1 MNGSGFQMQW
11 APRMLSIIR
20 IVAAFMLMQHGGQK
34 LFGYPPSAHPMPH
47 PLPPLMLVAG
57 ILEFFG
63 GLLLLIGLFTRP
75 VAFILAGE
83 MATAFFMMHVPRGLW
98 TVNNMGEPACS
109 TASSFFIWRWL
120 GVGRGALI
128 ACGAGVRKLDFQIC
142 YIRKAWRIRMPSL
155 PSSGF
160 AYQQPAT

>member
-1 MNGSGFQMQW
+1 MNGSGFQTQW
-11 APRMLSIIR
+11 TPRMLSIVR

-34 LFGYPPSAHPMPH
+34 LFGFPPPAHPMPH

-83 MATAFFMMHVPRGLW
+83 IAPTFFIVHLPRGPL
-98 TVNNMGEPACS
+98 TVNNMGAQDGL
-109 TASSFFIWRWL
+109 T
-120 GVGRGALI
+120 
-128 ACGAGVRKLDFQIC
+128 
-142 YIRKAWRIRMPSL
+142 
-155 PSSGF
+155 
-160 AYQQPAT
+160 

>member
-1 MNGSGFQMQW
+1 MNGSGFQTQW
-11 APRMLSIIR
+11 APRMLSIVR

-34 LFGYPPSAHPMPH
+34 LFSFPPLAHPMPH

-83 MATAFFMMHVPRGLW
+83 MATAFFMAHLPRTFW
-98 TVNNMGEPACS
+98 TVNNMGEPAVLNC
-109 TASSFFIWRWL
+109 FIFLYLALAGGGAWSVDRLWR
-120 GVGRGALI
+120 GGPRA
-128 ACGAGVRKLDFQIC
+128 
-142 YIRKAWRIRMPSL
+142 
-155 PSSGF
+155 
-160 AYQQPAT
+160 

>member
-1 MNGSGFQMQW
+1 MNGSGFQTQW
-11 APRMLSIIR
+11 TPRMLSIVR

-98 TVNNMGEPACS
+98 TVNNMGEPAVLNC
-109 TASSFFIWRWL
+109 FIFL
-120 GVGRGALI
+120 YLAVAGGGAWSIDRLWHRSPQ
-128 ACGAGVRKLDFQIC
+128 A
-142 YIRKAWRIRMPSL
+142 
-155 PSSGF
+155 
-160 AYQQPAT
+160 

>member
-1 MNGSGFQMQW
+1 MNGSGFQTQW
-11 APRMLSIIR
+11 TPRMLSIVR

-83 MATAFFMMHVPRGLW
+83 MAIAFFRVHVPRGLW
-98 TVNNMGEPACS
+98 TVNNMGEPAVLNC
-109 TASSFFIWRWL
+109 FIFL
-120 GVGRGALI
+120 YLAVAGGGAWSIDRLWHRSPQ
-128 ACGAGVRKLDFQIC
+128 A
-142 YIRKAWRIRMPSL
+142 
-155 PSSGF
+155 
-160 AYQQPAT
+160 

>member
-1 MNGSGFQMQW
+1 MNGSGFQTQW
-11 APRMLSIIR
+11 TPRMLSIVR

-57 ILEFFG
+57 ILELFG

-83 MATAFFMMHVPRGLW
+83 MAIAFFRVHVPRGLW
-98 TVNNMGEPACS
+98 TVNNMGEPAVLNCFIFLYLAVAGGGAWS
-109 TASSFFIWRWL
+109 IDRFWHRRPQASFSEL
-120 GVGRGALI
+120 LYPEG
-128 ACGAGVRKLDFQIC
+128 LD
-142 YIRKAWRIRMPSL
+142 
-155 PSSGF
+155 
-160 AYQQPAT
+160 